1 MTNKERYQQAFSVL
15 HSSGQFTLEVE
26 DMEQIQ
32 KTQKKYGS
40 SGSDRK
46 RCHHRHRGDSL
57 CGRHRRHSAENYNV
71 ASRCADGG

>member
-32 KTQKKYGS
+32 KNTEKIWQ
-40 SGSDRK
+40 
-46 RCHHRHRGDSL
+46 
-57 CGRHRRHSAENYNV
+57 
-71 ASRCADGG
+71 